1 VALPWRKLIRYAP
14 EILELSRQ
22 LIRKSQARESRKTE
36 HGDLADQV
44 QDLSARIARIED
56 GEKIQAEL
64 ARKMAEQANALTDGL
79 RLVAFRSLVALGAST
94 AALVLSVVLLAL
106 LLR

>member
-14 EILELSRQ
+14 EILELSRH
-22 LIRKSQARESRKTE
+22 LIRKSQARESRMTE
-36 HGDLADQV
+36 HADLADQV

-56 GEKIQAEL
+56 DEKIRAEL
-64 ARKMAEQANALTDGL
+64 SRKLAEQANVLTDGL
-79 RLVAFRSLVALGAST
+79 RLVAFRSLVALGVSA
-94 AALVLSVVLLAL
+94 AALALSVVLLVL